1 MTRHLQSSASRPV
14 VSQIQQYI
22 LRPEVSACARGKK
35 DQTLDSC
42 QTLRVVTMFQMSG
55 IWALRFAHCFAEQR
69 SQFHCRSS
77 SDKDYPALGYEFTN
91 LSMDV
96 LLVMPAGAMY
106 EGTRVVVLVY
116 EGTGVEAM
124 YEGSG

>member
-22 LRPEVSACARGKK
+22 LRPEVSTCARGKTEPK
-35 DQTLDSC
+35 AGLLSNVACCHCVSNVRHLSTAI
-42 QTLRVVTMFQMSG
+42 R
-55 IWALRFAHCFAEQR
+55 ALFAEQR

-77 SDKDYPALGYEFTN
+77 SDTDYPALGYEFTN

-96 LLVMPAGAMY
+96 LLVMPAVAMY